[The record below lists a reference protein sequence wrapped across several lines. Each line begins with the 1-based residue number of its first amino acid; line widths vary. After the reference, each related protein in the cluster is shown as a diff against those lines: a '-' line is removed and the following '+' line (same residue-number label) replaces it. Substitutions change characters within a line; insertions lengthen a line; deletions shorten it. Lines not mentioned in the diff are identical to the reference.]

1 MFGIINECYHM
12 LKGSLL
18 IFIDYE
24 VRLIWATCSSR
35 TTEENF
41 YLFFGFHASIPGGTS
56 GKEPA

>member
-24 VRLIWATCSSR
+24 VTKGKMDSVFLSVTGKALNGG
-35 TTEENF
+35 EN
-41 YLFFGFHASIPGGTS
+41 
-56 GKEPA
+56 K